1 MKRLLFNRLIS
12 FKDRSRLCK
21 EDSEENA
28 SSCIEDIIFP
38 SRCSSNNS
46 GNIPKVLA
54 FITPILL
61 RLSRLQQEQPI
72 LLKVS
77 KNLHV
82 VYCAYIDLQVLQRW
96 QTSKSLF
103 RYVADIIVTQVST
116 KQEQTVKI
124 Y

>member
-1 MKRLLFNRLIS
+1 MLTKPMKRLLFNRLIS

-61 RLSRLQQEQPI
+61 RLSRKYFRDGKLAKASSVMWLI
-72 LLKVS
+72 LL
-77 KNLHV
+77 L
-82 VYCAYIDLQVLQRW
+82 L
-96 QTSKSLF
+96 KSL
-103 RYVADIIVTQVST
+103 RNRNRQ
-116 KQEQTVKI
+116 
-124 Y
+124 